1 MKNKSICPI
10 CGEPTSSIYGNTR
23 KDKLC
28 NKHARMEKAGLIKQ
42 CQKCGNWHN
51 ISTPCN
57 CINYKNTAKNP
68 DIIFLKELNC
78 ITCGEPSNGKHF
90 CLNCYNKYKNK
101 TIFIQIDNCTNFDKL
116 KITHQGELICK
127 DGHIVKSQAERDID
141 NFLFENGIIH
151 GYETP
156 LDVGTESPLKPDFYL
171 KDYLSKGK
179 DIYIEYFGLKGK
191 PDYDR
196 ETEYKIKY
204 YKKMNITVICMYP
217 QTDLKNI
224 EFALKQKLNKN
235 RIKENKINYYEE

>member
-10 CGEPTSSIYGNTR
+10 CGEPTFKYFGNPR
-23 KDKLC
+23 ADKLC
-28 NKHARMEKAGLIKQ
+28 AKHGIQANNGEIEQ
-42 CQKCGNWHN
+42 CTKCGEWHSTN
-51 ISTPCN
+51 NPCKCKKQTIS
-57 CINYKNTAKNP
+57 IKTAEK
-68 DIIFLKELNC
+68 IFFKELNC
-78 ITCGEPSNGKHF
+78 IICGEPSADEHF
-90 CLNCYNKYKNK
+90 CLNCYNKYKNR
-101 TIFIQIDNCTNFDKL
+101 TIFIKVDNCTNFDKL

-156 LDVGTESPLKPDFYL
+156 LDVGTENPLKPDFYL
-171 KDYLSKGK
+171 KDYLGKGK